1 MDKVSIKAINRSI
14 ILSIIF
20 VIVFILA
27 MVGITYAFFSIV
39 ITGNETASSIT
50 VDTVDLGTVTFID
63 GDEINAEG
71 IYPMELE
78 ERISKTF
85 TIRSNDNE
93 ADVDY
98 TIYLTVTENT
108 FIQNYSNEFTYTLNG
123 SSNAGGTTTTGVNAE
138 VPAARVA
145 PYQIG
150 TGLLKTGGD
159 VHTYTFTIGLNEM
172 GSNQNY
178 NQGQDFRGKLSVET
192 KKYTHDRS
200 IWGE

>member
-1 MDKVSIKAINRSI
+1 MDKMDIKAINKSI
-14 ILSIIF
+14 VLSILF

-50 VDTVDLGTVTFID
+50 VEAVDLGTITFLD
-63 GDEINAEG
+63 GDEINADS
-71 IYPMELE
+71 IYPMTTE
-78 ERISKTF
+78 ERLSKTF
-85 TIRSNDNE
+85 TIRSNNNE

-98 TIYLTVTENT
+98 IIYLTISQNT
-108 FIQNYSNEFTYTLNG
+108 FVQNYSNEFTYTLNG
-123 SSNAGGTTTTGVNAE
+123 SSNAGGTATTGVSAE
-138 VPAARVA
+138 VPVSRAA

-150 TGLLKTGGD
+150 TGILKSGGD
-159 VHTYTFTIGLNEM
+159 LHTYVFTIGLNEV

-178 NQGQDFRGKLSVET
+178 NQGQTFRARLSVET

-200 IWGE
+200 VWGE